1 MDELHCYQPLQTASA
16 ESSAPAESSL
26 RIPTYARRRA
36 GVVNRFTQ
44 SQRYSRALQPRG
56 ASRKNKRILFN
67 ADVQWRATMFNAHAR
82 AHAVRIEAAVNITGS
97 R

>member
-1 MDELHCYQPLQTASA
+1 MDELHCYQPLET
-16 ESSAPAESSL
+16 APAESSV
-26 RIPTYARRRA
+26 RVPSYARSRA

-44 SQRYSRALQPRG
+44 SQRYSCALRHRG
-56 ASRKNKRILFN
+56 VSRKNKCILFN